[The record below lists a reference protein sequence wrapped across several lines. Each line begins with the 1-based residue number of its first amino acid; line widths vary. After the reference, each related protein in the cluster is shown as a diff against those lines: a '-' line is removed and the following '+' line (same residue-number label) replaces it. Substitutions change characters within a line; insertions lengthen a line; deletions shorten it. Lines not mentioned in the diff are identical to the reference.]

1 MEKKSKKS
9 GKIQSK
15 KANIKQSISKAH
27 TKKHENIPLNKRKVK
42 KIKYFSDLGVNIP
55 QKLPPLH
62 ELCFSNE
69 YTIIPTLPTF
79 NLNQE
84 GWCYGASTKQ
94 GSYRESNQD
103 RFCVVSPIQS
113 DPHGILAGVF
123 DGFETEF
130 CSKLLS
136 ETLLFDLNSALPSID
151 KMENKL
157 QFLLKNLYEQLILKM
172 ESENQKGGS
181 TSIVSVIAHKQIII
195 ANIGDSFSCLIKK
208 DKSILLNKLHNA
220 SNPSEATLIE
230 NRGGYILSLGNIPRV
245 QGEIMLTRAVG
256 VFRLNEIL
264 SREPEIFT
272 YNIEDDDL
280 YLVMGTDGLIGF
292 ISLEEIFNY
301 FNTHQKES
309 NISLAEG
316 LVNLAL
322 NKNSSDNVT
331 AIVLNLRTLVQGPFP
346 EDKCTI

>member
-1 MEKKSKKS
+1 
-9 GKIQSK
+9 
-15 KANIKQSISKAH
+15 
-27 TKKHENIPLNKRKVK
+27 
-42 KIKYFSDLGVNIP
+42 
-55 QKLPPLH
+55 
-62 ELCFSNE
+62 
-69 YTIIPTLPTF
+69 
-79 NLNQE
+79 
-84 GWCYGASTKQ
+84 
-94 GSYRESNQD
+94 
-103 RFCVVSPIQS
+103 
-113 DPHGILAGVF
+113 
-123 DGFETEF
+123 
-130 CSKLLS
+130 
-136 ETLLFDLNSALPSID
+136 
-151 KMENKL
+151 
-157 QFLLKNLYEQLILKM
+157 
-172 ESENQKGGS
+172 
-181 TSIVSVIAHKQIII
+181 
-195 ANIGDSFSCLIKK
+195 
-208 DKSILLNKLHNA
+208 
-220 SNPSEATLIE
+220 
-230 NRGGYILSLGNIPRV
+230 
-245 QGEIMLTRAVG
+245 MLTRAVG